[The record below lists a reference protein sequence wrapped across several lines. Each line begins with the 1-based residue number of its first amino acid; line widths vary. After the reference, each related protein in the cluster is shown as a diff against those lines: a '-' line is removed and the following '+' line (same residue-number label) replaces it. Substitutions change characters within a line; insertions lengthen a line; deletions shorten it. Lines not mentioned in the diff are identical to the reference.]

1 MKQTL
6 RPQRNVFL
14 LFLGAV
20 FVALMT
26 ALPLVVAQ
34 NQPPAEEKPAPQAQA
49 QQYPLDHP
57 SFEQADRNKD
67 GYLDKSESGVI
78 PGLSANF
85 ERADRNRDGKLD
97 KAEFRRAF
105 KSCRCA
111 ARCSSCAWSR
121 RQPTR
126 RPRGAWR
133 ERHFGC
139 AS

>member
-14 LFLGAV
+14 LFLGAI
-20 FVALMT
+20 FIALMS

-34 NQPPAEEKPAPQAQA
+34 NTQPAEEKPAPQAPQA
-49 QQYPLDHP
+49 NLPDHP

-67 GYLDKSESGVI
+67 GYLDKSEAGVV

-97 KAEFRRAF
+97 KAEFDKGLQILQVRR
-105 KSCRCA
+105 
-111 ARCSSCAWSR
+111 
-121 RQPTR
+121 
-126 RPRGAWR
+126 
-133 ERHFGC
+133 
-139 AS
+139 